1 MYPQKLSNYGNP
13 LSKSQSLQLTVNKNP
28 SKYSVHLAKHN
39 YQEYKVVTNLDELS
53 LLINRANLGKTSQ
66 TALIIK
72 KRLVDLSF
80 LFVNQKDNSIG
91 M

>member
-1 MYPQKLSNYGNP
+1 MHLQKLSNYGNP
-13 LSKSQSLQLTVNKNP
+13 LSKSQSLQLTVNKSP

-53 LLINRANLGKTSQ
+53 LLINRANLGKNQ